1 MHIDV
6 SLVLF
11 GLLVVALLFVSALFS
26 AAETA
31 LTGASRGRMH
41 QLERDGDAGAKRVN
55 KLLADQE
62 TMIGAVLLGYNAINI
77 LTSALATEF
86 ITKSIPGA
94 WGVAIATMVMTALVL
109 VFAEVLPK
117 TIAIVRSDEV
127 ARFLSAPMLIVVKI
141 FGPVI
146 FSVQWIVRL
155 TLKPFGINLTM
166 EQDVLAAHEEIRGAV
181 EYHHSEGLVESRD
194 RHMLGGVL
202 DLADMDV
209 SQIMVHRKAME
220 LLDVDLEPRE
230 LVMQALAAP
239 HTRIPLFKDEP
250 ENIIG
255 VLHAKDLARALASA
269 EGNVERLD
277 IAAIARKPWFIP
289 DTTNLKDQL
298 NAFLKA
304 RNHFALVVDEYGA
317 LQGLVTLEDILEEI
331 VGDIED
337 EYDSA
342 LQGIRRQ
349 PDGSVNVDGSVA
361 LRDLNRAMDWDLPDE
376 DAVTVAGLVI
386 HEAQAIPEAGQVFI
400 FHHHRFQVL
409 RRQRNQITALRVSP
423 RLEEEAGDEDAG

>member
-1 MHIDV
+1 MNL
-6 SLVLF
+6 SLVGF

-41 QLERDGDAGAKRVN
+41 QMERDGDPAAKRVN
-55 KLLADQE
+55 RLLGDQE

-86 ITKSIPGA
+86 ITQSVPGA
-94 WGVAIATMVMTALVL
+94 WGVALATAVMTVLVL
-109 VFAEVLPK
+109 VFVEVLPK
-117 TIAIVRSDEV
+117 TIAIVHSDNV
-127 ARFLSAPMLIVVKI
+127 ARALSAPMLVIVKL

-146 FSVQWIVRL
+146 FAVQWIVRM
-155 TLKPFGINLTM
+155 TLKPFGIDLSM

-194 RHMLGGVL
+194 RRMLGGVL
-202 DLADMDV
+202 DLSDMDV
-209 SQIMVHRKAME
+209 SQIMVHRKSIEM
-220 LLDVDLEPRE
+220 LDADQEPRA
-230 LVMQALAAP
+230 LVMQALEAP
-239 HTRIPLFKDEP
+239 HTRLPIYRDEP

-255 VLHAKDLARALASA
+255 VLHAKDLARALTAA
-269 EGNVERLD
+269 DGRIETLD
-277 IAAIARKPWFIP
+277 VAAIARAPWFIP

-337 EYDSA
+337 EYDPA

-349 PDGSVNVDGSVA
+349 TDGSVNVDGSVA
-361 LRDLNRAMDWDLPDE
+361 IRDLNRAMDWDLPDA

-386 HEAQAIPEAGQVFI
+386 HEAQTIPDAGQTFI
-400 FHHHRFQVL
+400 FHRHRFQVL
-409 RRQRNQITALRVSP
+409 RRQRTQEV
-423 RLEEEAGDEDAG
+423 EEDAG